1 MGGGSYSGD
10 VAQRTRSTSES
21 IIRARSQRAS
31 ASERRECHPDLNPKG
46 KNRECVDNAEHLK
59 TNYGLK
65 SGPDPFLIDSGA
77 IAYNSL
83 TITDDRVTYLSFFGR
98 VVATV
103 MEVRTDLNNVQ
114 YTFFRNLDGVEGLVQ
129 RQNRVHNID
138 DE

>member
-1 MGGGSYSGD
+1 MKPIPKSVIVITGD
-10 VAQRTRSTSES
+10 QYLIQPTIDDFFMDT
-21 IIRARSQRAS
+21 
-31 ASERRECHPDLNPKG
+31 
-46 KNRECVDNAEHLK
+46 AEHLK